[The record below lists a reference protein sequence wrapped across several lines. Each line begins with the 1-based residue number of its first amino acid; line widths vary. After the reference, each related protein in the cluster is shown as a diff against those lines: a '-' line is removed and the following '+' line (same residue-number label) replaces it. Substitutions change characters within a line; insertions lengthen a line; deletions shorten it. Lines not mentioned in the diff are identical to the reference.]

1 MNYIVITEN
10 EIQLH
15 LKKYFHRLNF
25 GEIVE
30 LQKTLDR
37 ALCELA
43 QLQKKEMVNGKR
55 ND

>member
-1 MNYIVITEN
+1 MNYILITEN

-15 LKKYFHRLNF
+15 LKKYFHRLTF
-25 GEIVE
+25 GDIIE

-37 ALCELA
+37 ALLDLSK
-43 QLQKKEMVNGKR
+43 LQKKEVVNGKR

>member
-1 MNYIVITEN
+1 MNYIIITEN

-25 GEIVE
+25 GEIIE

-37 ALCELA
+37 ALLDLSK
-43 QLQKKEMVNGKR
+43 LQKGGWKDGNK